1 MINLVITEYIT
12 WMGSDLLVDNK
23 KSREG
28 AGVNDLTLPLHSF
41 VFVPQE
47 KLNTQNKFTQPNN

>member
-12 WMGSDLLVDNK
+12 WMDSDLLVDNK
-23 KSREG
+23 KSRG

-41 VFVPQE
+41 AFAPQE
-47 KLNTQNKFTQPNN
+47 KFNTQNKFTQPNN